1 MATAMVWGASG
12 GIGRTLV
19 QALVDEGWQVIAV
32 ARQADEL
39 TTITPHVFDADISSP
54 YEVEVAVCTAGR
66 IVGAVDLWVYSVGD
80 ILSAKVEQLAPDT
93 WQRLIDANLTGA
105 FTTTHYSLPLLAEN
119 AHLVYVGAITERLR
133 LPGLSAY
140 VAAKSGLE
148 AYAEALRKEERKR
161 RVTVLRPAAVE
172 TPFWEKV
179 RMRLPKQALT
189 ADDVAKRILTIYG
202 EGEEGIIDL
211 TTTG

>member
-1 MATAMVWGASG
+1 M
-12 GIGRTLV
+12 
-19 QALVDEGWQVIAV
+19 
-32 ARQADEL
+32 
-39 TTITPHVFDADISSP
+39 
-54 YEVEVAVCTAGR
+54 
-66 IVGAVDLWVYSVGD
+66 
-80 ILSAKVEQLAPDT
+80 
-93 WQRLIDANLTGA
+93 TGA